1 MAPAAEPAGQ
11 RGRPGAMPRRLLP
24 LAILAIAIAA
34 CAGSAPSPVSGPPA
48 AVTPSA
54 AQSSAPTGIDLS
66 TIPTSCINLGADD
79 CRRVVAQLST
89 IVPDGS
95 AVTYIQVGPFG
106 CTAGQGCAASLAER
120 PQGDVTLEAGAGAL
134 SYHVTV
140 VGEGA
145 ELQLDR
151 QDAFGVLLGPTSQGP
166 VTAGARPF
174 SLGHCGLWS
183 GIDVGG
189 SWWDPVGQV
198 DGDHPDA
205 INAAEGSLT
214 IIDPDHAT
222 FATSGGL
229 TVQLQRHQGD
239 KYLPLCR

>member
-1 MAPAAEPAGQ
+1 
-11 RGRPGAMPRRLLP
+11 MPRVLPVVLLAVA
-24 LAILAIAIAA
+24 LLTGA
-34 CAGSAPSPVSGPPA
+34 CAGSATPPSATVP
-48 AVTPSA
+48 PSA
-54 AQSSAPTGIDLS
+54 AQSSAPGGIDLS
-66 TIPTSCINLGADD
+66 AIPTACINLGADD
-79 CRRVVAQLST
+79 CRRVVAQIAT

-106 CTAGQGCAASLAER
+106 CAAGQGCPASLAVR

-140 VGEGA
+140 LGDGE

-151 QDAFGVLLGPTSQGP
+151 QDAFGVLLGPTSKPP

-189 SWWDPVGQV
+189 SWWDPVDQI

-214 IIDPDHAT
+214 IIDPDRAT
-222 FATSGGL
+222 FASRGGL

-239 KYLPLCR
+239 KYLPLCQ

>member
-1 MAPAAEPAGQ
+1 MLVLIAVAACVVG
-11 RGRPGAMPRRLLP
+11 
-24 LAILAIAIAA
+24 A
-34 CAGSAPSPVSGPPA
+34 CAGSAPNPASEPPA
-48 AVTPSA
+48 VVTPSP
-54 AQSSAPTGIDLS
+54 AQSSAPTVIDLS
-66 TIPTSCINLGADD
+66 AIPTACVNLGPDD
-79 CRRVVAQLST
+79 CRRVVAQTAAL
-89 IVPDGS
+89 VPEGS

-106 CTAGQGCAASLAER
+106 CAAGQGCAASLAER

-140 VGEGA
+140 VGNGA

-151 QDAFGVLLGPTSQGP
+151 QDAFGVLLGPRSQPP

-183 GIDVGG
+183 GVDVGG

-222 FATSGGL
+222 FTSRGGL

-239 KYLPLCR
+239 KYLPLCQ

>member
-1 MAPAAEPAGQ
+1 MSRALALGLVAG
-11 RGRPGAMPRRLLP
+11 AF
-24 LAILAIAIAA
+24 LASG
-34 CAGSAPSPVSGPPA
+34 CAGSVPPPTASASSTAPSASPA
-48 AVTPSA
+48 QSA
-54 AQSSAPTGIDLS
+54 APAGIDLTS
-66 TIPTSCINLGADD
+66 IPTACVGLGADD
-79 CRRVVAQLST
+79 CRRVVAQVAT

-95 AVTYIQVGPFG
+95 AVTYVQVGPFG
-106 CTAGQGCAASLAER
+106 CAAGEGCAASLADR

-140 VGEGA
+140 VGDGA

-151 QDAFGVLLGPTSQGP
+151 QDAFGVLLGPTSQAP

-183 GIDVGG
+183 GIDAGG
-189 SWWDPVGQV
+189 SWWDPVGPV

-205 INAAEGSLT
+205 INAAEGTLT
-214 IIDPDHAT
+214 IVDPDHAT
-222 FATSGGL
+222 FTSRGGF

-239 KYLPLCR
+239 KYLPLCE

>member
-1 MAPAAEPAGQ
+1 
-11 RGRPGAMPRRLLP
+11 MPRALAAAAALIAVALL
-24 LAILAIAIAA
+24 AAA
-34 CAGSAPSPVSGPPA
+34 CAGSAPP
-48 AVTPSA
+48 PSA
-54 AQSSAPTGIDLS
+54 SAPPTAPSSAPAESAAPSGTDL
-66 TIPTSCINLGADD
+66 TTTPTACVGLGADD

-95 AVTYIQVGPFG
+95 AVTYVQVGPFG
-106 CTAGQGCAASLAER
+106 CAAEQGCAPTLAER

-140 VGEGA
+140 TGDGA
-145 ELQLDR
+145 QLTIER
-151 QDAFGVLLGPTSQGP
+151 QDAFGVLLGPTSQPP

-189 SWWDPVGQV
+189 SWWDPVGPV

-214 IIDPDHAT
+214 VLDPDHAT
-222 FATSGGL
+222 FTSRGGL

-239 KYLPLCR
+239 KYLPLCQ

>member
-1 MAPAAEPAGQ
+1 MSRVLALGLVAG
-11 RGRPGAMPRRLLP
+11 AF
-24 LAILAIAIAA
+24 LAAA
-34 CAGSAPSPVSGPPA
+34 CAGSAPSPSAAAPSTAPASAPA
-48 AVTPSA
+48 ASA
-54 AQSSAPTGIDLS
+54 APAGIDLTS
-66 TIPTSCINLGADD
+66 IPTACVGLGADD
-79 CRRVVAQLST
+79 CRRVVAQVAT

-95 AVTYIQVGPFG
+95 AVTYVQVGPFG
-106 CTAGQGCAASLAER
+106 CAAGEGCAASLADR

-140 VGEGA
+140 VGDGA

-151 QDAFGVLLGPTSQGP
+151 QDAFGVLLGPTSQAP

-183 GIDVGG
+183 GIDAGG
-189 SWWDPVGQV
+189 SWWDPVGPV

-205 INAAEGSLT
+205 INAAEGTLT
-214 IIDPDHAT
+214 IVDPDHAT
-222 FATSGGL
+222 FTSRGGF

-239 KYLPLCR
+239 KYLPLCQ